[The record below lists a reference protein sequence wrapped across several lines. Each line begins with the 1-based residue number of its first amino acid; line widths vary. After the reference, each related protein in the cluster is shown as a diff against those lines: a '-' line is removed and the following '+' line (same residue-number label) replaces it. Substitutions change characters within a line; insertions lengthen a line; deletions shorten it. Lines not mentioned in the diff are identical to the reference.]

1 MTVKPDPFSILPR
14 ETLPGMNNSVRK
26 SRIVLDNCFASLL
39 KETRVHSVDQILL
52 PPDSIKRPP
61 LPDGTGQIINIGI

>member
-1 MTVKPDPFSILPR
+1 MAVIPDPFSILPR
-14 ETLPGMNNSVRK
+14 ETLPGMHNSIRK
-26 SRIVLDNCFASLL
+26 SRIILDHCFASLL
-39 KETRVHSVDQILL
+39 KETKSQSVNQLLL